1 MGTQDIVQRMTDAY
15 LEQGGA
21 SKGIDHDLAVKVYRQ
36 FAAEASDG
44 MVAYPNVA
52 RMMGVSERTLWR
64 LLSGHKLPQPVRI
77 GRNTRWRLSEVTEW
91 IEKGCPIK
99 N

>member
-21 SKGIDHDLAVKVYRQ
+21 LKGIDHDLAVKVYRQ
-36 FAAEASDG
+36 FAADASDG

-52 RMMGVSERTLWR
+52 RMMGVSGTEGDIKAWTTMLRMELDLR
-64 LLSGHKLPQPVRI
+64 ASGRAKP
-77 GRNTRWRLSEVTEW
+77 
-91 IEKGCPIK
+91 
-99 N
+99 

>member
-15 LEQGGA
+15 LEQGGP

-52 RMMGVSERTLWR
+52 RMMGVSGTEGDIKAWTTMLRMELDMR
-64 LLSGHKLPQPVRI
+64 ASARAKSGR
-77 GRNTRWRLSEVTEW
+77 
-91 IEKGCPIK
+91 
-99 N
+99 

>member
-52 RMMGVSERTLWR
+52 RMMGVSGTEGDIKAWTTMLRMELDMRASTR
-64 LLSGHKLPQPVRI
+64 AKSGR
-77 GRNTRWRLSEVTEW
+77 
-91 IEKGCPIK
+91 
-99 N
+99 